1 MLFLEEIWSRN
12 IINLFVSPL
21 RISEIIFALTS
32 SALIRTLIGLVP
44 AALIAI
50 PLFEVS
56 ILKLGLPLMLLL
68 FSLYLFGITLGLLV
82 TAGLVRFGPS
92 FENVAWASLFF
103 IAPLGCIYYPVEIL
117 PNWVQP
123 IALGLPLAHI
133 FEETRN
139 ILVNQAVSFA
149 NIYYAI
155 GLNFIYLT
163 LAISIFYKSFSSAK
177 RNGTLVNIGE

>member
-1 MLFLEEIWSRN
+1 M
-12 IINLFVSPL
+12 
-21 RISEIIFALTS
+21 
-32 SALIRTLIGLVP
+32 
-44 AALIAI
+44 
-50 PLFEVS
+50 
-56 ILKLGLPLMLLL
+56 
-68 FSLYLFGITLGLLV
+68 FGVTLGLLV

-117 PNWVQP
+117 PSWVQP

-139 ILVNQAVSFA
+139 ILVNQAVSLS
-149 NIYYAI
+149 NIFYAI
-155 GLNFIYLT
+155 GLNLIYL
-163 LAISIFYKSFSSAK
+163 AFSISVFFKSFSSAK

>member
-1 MLFLEEIWSRN
+1 M
-12 IINLFVSPL
+12 
-21 RISEIIFALTS
+21 
-32 SALIRTLIGLVP
+32 
-44 AALIAI
+44 
-50 PLFEVS
+50 
-56 ILKLGLPLMLLL
+56 
-68 FSLYLFGITLGLLV
+68 
-82 TAGLVRFGPS
+82 
-92 FENVAWASLFF
+92 AWASLFF

-117 PNWVQP
+117 PSWVQP

-139 ILVNQAVSFA
+139 ILVNQVVDFK

-155 GLNFIYLT
+155 GLNFVYLA